1 MICRSGRFILL
12 IVLVLV
18 SLIGRNQVS
27 VLAQD
32 VPQNIP
38 AEWLVPIGG
47 GGGAGA
53 TGGDAGATGG
63 DAGAAG
69 GAQDTVPLGAGAAD
83 TQPIGAGLNQQQ
95 PAVDPNTVPAGTGA
109 GAAVD
114 QQQQQQ
120 AVADPN
126 TVPLG
131 AGAATNQPIGSG
143 IDQQPSQQQVATD
156 PNTAAATDPNAAQT
170 TTNPN
175 ATPTTTDPNATQT
188 TTDPNAGTVP
198 GSQIPVESDK
208 GSEGDMPP
216 SPPSPP
222 APPKNWE
229 FLPEDKTMIFGLEL
243 NGPSL
248 VPWTKTK
255 SWNFVQT
262 LHEYVFQS
270 TDVTNS
276 IEVGVTD
283 SYRKQMK
290 DDNIPGSS
298 DQHKMDS
305 GIQMRLAVNTNSIRV
320 ESEVTSLIQAIQSG
334 ELAKDLSIALGSEVT
349 NITMITDPEIV
360 DYNSVPDPNESTGGS
375 LPGWIIGAIIGGIV
389 ILIPIPAYLLY
400 RRSKRKHIEA
410 LAKQQA
416 EAAAARQRMQSRI
429 IKSTGKSFSGY
440 QNPPDQEN
448 YSGLESG
455 LSGQDFGYG
464 QQLTPNG
471 SMTGRQLSGSWA
483 NHGRSPSNG
492 LMVRVDSSGRSFSQT
507 GTPLPPGYG
516 GGSPTRTL
524 QQQQQRALYQQNSL
538 GPGGMP
544 SVNRMGSYSGM
555 AQHTRVAS
563 GSVYPVRYSDSG
575 SPSSSSG
582 NLSEPRR

>member
-95 PAVDPNTVPAGTGA
+95 PAVDPNTVPAGTGT

-131 AGAATNQPIGSG
+131 AGAATNQPIGAG

-544 SVNRMGSYSGM
+544 SVNRMSSYSGM
-555 AQHTRVAS
+555 PQHTRVAS

>member
-12 IVLVLV
+12 SLVVLV
-18 SLIGRNQVS
+18 SLIGRDRVS

-47 GGGAGA
+47 GGAAAG
-53 TGGDAGATGG
+53 
-63 DAGAAG
+63 AGAAG
-69 GAQDTVPLGAGAAD
+69 GDAGGAQNTVPLGAGAAD
-83 TQPIGAGLNQQQ
+83 TQPIGAGVNQQQ
-95 PAVDPNTVPAGTGA
+95 PAVDPNTVPAGA
-109 GAAVD
+109 GAVVD
-114 QQQQQQ
+114 QQQP
-120 AVADPN
+120 AVDPN

-131 AGAATNQPIGSG
+131 AGAATNQPIGAG
-143 IDQQPSQQQVATD
+143 VEQQPSQQQVATD
-156 PNTAAATDPNAAQT
+156 PNAAAATTPTDPNAAAAT
-170 TTNPN
+170 TP
-175 ATPTTTDPNATQT
+175 TDPNAAAGTP
-188 TTDPNAGTVP
+188 TDPNAGTTP

-208 GSEGDMPP
+208 GSETDEPQA
-216 SPPSPP
+216 PPSPP

-243 NGPSL
+243 HGPSL

-283 SYRKQMK
+283 SYRKQTK
-290 DDNIPGSS
+290 DENIPGSS

-305 GIQMRLAVNTNSIRV
+305 GIQMRLSVNTNSIRV
-320 ESEVTSLIQAIQSG
+320 ESEVKSLIQAIQSG

-389 ILIPIPAYLLY
+389 VLIPIPAYLLY
-400 RRSKRKHIEA
+400 RRSKRKHLEA

-440 QNPPDQEN
+440 QNPADPEN

-455 LSGQDFGYG
+455 LSGQDIGYG

-507 GTPLPPGYG
+507 GTPLPTGYA

-544 SVNRMGSYSGM
+544 SVNRMGSYTGM
-555 AQHTRVAS
+555 PQHTRVAS